1 MKRLAPIAL
10 LALLLADTGCHLFS
24 RKQPATPKE
33 RPDIANQ
40 VEADFMQRWIE
51 KRTAE
56 LVASG
61 TSPSAAHDRALAE
74 FRTQYSYTEAA
85 QKAAPTG
92 R

>member
-10 LALLLADTGCHLFS
+10 LALLLTGSGCHMFS
-24 RKQPATPKE
+24 KKEPAAPKE

-56 LVASG
+56 LVAAGS
-61 TSPSAAHDRALAE
+61 TPAAAHDRAVTE
-74 FRTQYSYTEAA
+74 FRLQYSYTGAA
-85 QKAAPTG
+85 QKLGPGG